1 MESQSGQARK
11 AEIRLSLNHARGVLG
26 TSCASPEGR
35 SHYFEN
41 DLPLPGPKAFAYS
54 QSRLWGLLRHIV
66 FMRAW
71 CARTCAPA
79 NVTSP

>member
-35 SHYFEN
+35 SHYFESS
-41 DLPLPGPKAFAYS
+41 LPLPGPKAFA
-54 QSRLWGLLRHIV
+54 
-66 FMRAW
+66 
-71 CARTCAPA
+71 
-79 NVTSP
+79 